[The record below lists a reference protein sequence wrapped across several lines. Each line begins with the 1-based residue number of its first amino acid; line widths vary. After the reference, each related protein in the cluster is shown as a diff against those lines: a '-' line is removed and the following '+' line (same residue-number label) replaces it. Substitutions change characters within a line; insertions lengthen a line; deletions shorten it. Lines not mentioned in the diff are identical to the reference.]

1 MGALYMECSSKE
13 MSGVHEIFETAI
25 DIAVRGQDDSAE
37 AEATLRN
44 GGGRSGGGGGGVMPA
59 KRKKR
64 SNCKLL

>member
-25 DIAVRGQDDSAE
+25 DISIRGPEEEVAANEPSS
-37 AEATLRN
+37 RN
-44 GGGRSGGGGGGVMPA
+44 GGRSNGAAVLPA

-64 SNCKLL
+64 SNCKIL